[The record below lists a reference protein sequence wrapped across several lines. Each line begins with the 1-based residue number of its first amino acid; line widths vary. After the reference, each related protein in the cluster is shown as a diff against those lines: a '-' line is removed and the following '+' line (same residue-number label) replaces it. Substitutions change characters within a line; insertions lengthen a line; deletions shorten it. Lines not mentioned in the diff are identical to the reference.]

1 MKKLLLLC
9 LGVLFLI
16 PAYAQ
21 QEPLIS
27 PNDSVK
33 RLVEKLSPNT
43 YSDLSAHMN
52 LEFYT
57 SAAAHFTDGEFDE
70 AAFKINRVRMEI
82 VGSFN
87 QTISYL

>member
-1 MKKLLLLC
+1 MKKLLSFC

-16 PAYAQ
+16 PVYAQ

-33 RLVEKLSPNT
+33 RLVEMLSPKA

-57 SAAAHFTDGEFDE
+57 SAAAHFTSGDFDE
-70 AAFKINRVRMEI
+70 AAFKMK
-82 VGSFN
+82 
-87 QTISYL
+87 